1 MSKTANNNTFLT
13 LLRELI
19 ANPLAFISLAALAGI
34 VFIYNDM
41 RGFITQ
47 QTEAFREFTVAI
59 QEQNLR
65 IQHLEQYHLQELQRR
80 DGQTKSER
88 PINNSNE

>member
-1 MSKTANNNTFLT
+1 MSNSSNGNTFLA
-13 LLRELI
+13 LLKQFVD
-19 ANPLAFISLAALAGI
+19 NPLAFISLVALGGI

-41 RGFITQ
+41 RGFINQ

-65 IQHLEQYHLQELQRR
+65 IQHLEEYHLQELQRR
-80 DGQTKSER
+80 NISKTAPSQ
-88 PINNSNE
+88 NNEQ